1 MGDVRGRL
9 FVPSPRGRSYAEINE
24 WLMDR
29 CVEDAK
35 KHPHPTIPG
44 KRRCARYSSDL
55 RVTVVIFGTL
65 TVAQGRVGPP
75 SI

>member
-29 CVEDAK
+29 CIEDAK

-44 KRRCARYSSDL
+44 QDGVAGVRGGAALPDGVPRPLRRLPCH
-55 RVTVVIFGTL
+55 
-65 TVAQGRVGPP
+65 
-75 SI
+75 

>member
-35 KHPHPTIPG
+35 I
-44 KRRCARYSSDL
+44 
-55 RVTVVIFGTL
+55 GTL

-75 SI
+75 VYELCYSELGSLSRADGPG